1 MTGIVK
7 RAIWVYN
14 HSTLREGE
22 KNRTETL
29 IYGTVDEAIAANRV
43 RLCSFCANRDGIRD
57 VAIEGD

>member
-1 MTGIVK
+1 M
-7 RAIWVYN
+7 VYN

-43 RLCSFCANRDGIRD
+43 RLCSFCANRDDIRD
-57 VAIEGD
+57 VAIEGE